1 MAYKFWW
8 DGREICLK
16 EAFPWLFSLAPHK
29 NATVANMWKG
39 RGGEGQWLVHFRRP
53 FQNWESDGVSQFLEL
68 IYMVKLSDEGEN
80 FFVQKEERKEV
91 FSVKLFYSSM
101 FADSS
106 VDYPADEI

>member
-1 MAYKFWW
+1 
-8 DGREICLK
+8 
-16 EAFPWLFSLAPHK
+16 
-29 NATVANMWKG
+29 MWKG
-39 RGGEGQWLVHFRRP
+39 RDGEGQWLVHFRRP